1 MADEELN
8 TKETTNT
15 NEALLAKIEKL
26 RTGSFGCIELEREL
40 IAEIFLEIVKSIHQ
54 LEDPVNPM

>member
-8 TKETTNT
+8 TEETTNT

-40 IAEIFLEIVKSIHQ
+40 IAEILLEIVNGSQ
-54 LEDPVNPM
+54 LADPET